1 MFAAGDGGWI
11 RSYGDVSEAELIQA
25 RECYR
30 RQAWNEA
37 HRLLWLADQTAPLG
51 VEDLE
56 RLATSAY
63 LIGRDLDFQ
72 RFLDRAYHANVQK
85 SDQPRAARCA
95 FWLGLTLLFR
105 GETGQGNGWLARA
118 QRLVEGRDCVEQ
130 GYLLLPVAELH
141 IRERND
147 EAAFVAASA
156 AVEIGNR
163 FGDADLT
170 ACALHLLGRA
180 VIQQGEVQHGLGL
193 FDEAMIAVSGGELSP
208 IVTGLIYCS
217 VIDACQQVF
226 ALSRAREWTL
236 ALTRWCEQQGEML
249 AFTGTCIVRRAEIM
263 QFRGA
268 WVEAM
273 AEACH
278 ACERVSQA
286 GERKPPAAAFYRQG
300 EIHRLRGEIRAAEEA
315 YRNASRLGSEPQP
328 GLALLRLAQ
337 GRIDTAGAAIR
348 RILSAATDPLHRAKL
363 LPAYIEISLVAG
375 HVREARSASVE
386 LDEIAERYATDVL
399 RAMAAHARGAVE
411 LAEGRTQ
418 FALSTLRHAF
428 ELWQQAEA
436 PYDTA
441 KVRLLIA
448 LACRELADFES
459 AELEFDSARALFE
472 RLGATPDLA
481 RLDLLR
487 SRARQTNQ
495 LGLSPREFQVLRHI
509 AAGKTNKAIASE
521 LFVSERTID
530 RHVSNIFTKLSVS
543 SRAAATAYAYNH
555 KLL

>member
-1 MFAAGDGGWI
+1 M
-11 RSYGDVSEAELIQA
+11 SEAELIQA

-30 RQAWNEA
+30 RQAWVEA

-147 EAAFVAASA
+147 EAALVAASA

-217 VIDACQQVF
+217 VIDACQQIF

-236 ALTRWCEQQGEML
+236 ALTRWCEQQQEML

-273 AEACH
+273 AEACY

-300 EIHRLRGEIRAAEEA
+300 EIHRLRGEIQAAEEA

-337 GRIDTAGAAIR
+337 GRIDTADAAIR

-363 LPAYIEISLVAG
+363 LPAYIEIALVAG
-375 HVREARSASVE
+375 DVQEARNASAE
-386 LDEIAERYATDVL
+386 LDEIARRYATDVL

-411 LAEGRTQ
+411 LAEGRAQ
-418 FALSTLRHAF
+418 FALNTLREAF

-448 LACRELADFES
+448 LACRELADVES

-472 RLGATPDLA
+472 RLGAKPDLA

-487 SRARQTNQ
+487 SHAKQTNQ
-495 LGLSPREFQVLRHI
+495 FGLTPRELQVLRHI
-509 AAGKTNKAIASE
+509 AAGQTNKTIATE

-530 RHVSNIFTKLSVS
+530 RHVSNILTKLGVS
-543 SRAAATAYAYNH
+543 SRAAATAYAYKR

>member
-1 MFAAGDGGWI
+1 VFAAGDGGWT
-11 RSYGDVSEAELIQA
+11 RSYGDVSEAELTQA

-72 RFLDRAYHANVQK
+72 RFLDRAYHAHVQK

-130 GYLLLPVAELH
+130 GYLLLPIAELH

-156 AVEIGNR
+156 AIEIGNR

-217 VIDACQQVF
+217 VIDACQQIF

-236 ALTRWCEQQGEML
+236 ALTRWCEQQQEML

-300 EIHRLRGEIRAAEEA
+300 EIHRLRGETRAAEEA

-337 GRIDTAGAAIR
+337 GRIDTAAAAIR
-348 RILSAATDPLHRAKL
+348 RILNAATDPLHRAKL
-363 LPAYIEISLVAG
+363 LPAYMEIALVAG
-375 HVREARSASVE
+375 DLQEARYASAE
-386 LDEIAERYATDVL
+386 LDEIARRYATDVL

-411 LAEGRTQ
+411 LAEGRAQ
-418 FALSTLRHAF
+418 FALNTLREAF

-448 LACRELADFES
+448 LACRELSDVES

-472 RLGATPDLA
+472 RLGAKPDLA

-487 SRARQTNQ
+487 SHAKQTNQ
-495 LGLSPREFQVLRHI
+495 LALSPRELQVLRHI
-509 AAGKTNKAIASE
+509 AAGQTNKAIATE

-530 RHVSNIFTKLSVS
+530 RHVSNIFTKLGVS
-543 SRAAATAYAYNH
+543 SRAAATAYAYKH